1 MTTFVSMLFRRRVQ
15 DGPLRPN
22 GAKAAFWAAQMDDQG
37 LQEEKM
43 AEIEFRAVSKGGL
56 KVTTIGLG
64 GTGLGNMYRAVDTD
78 AAVKTVQA
86 AYENGI
92 RYFDT
97 APVYGFGV
105 SETRLGLAIK
115 SLPRAD
121 IVISSKI
128 GYDLVP
134 IPP

>member
-1 MTTFVSMLFRRRVQ
+1 
-15 DGPLRPN
+15 
-22 GAKAAFWAAQMDDQG
+22 
-37 LQEEKM
+37 M
-43 AEIEFRAVSKGGL
+43 AEIEFRAVAKNGL

-78 AAVKTVQA
+78 TAVKAVHA
-86 AYENGI
+86 AYDNGI

-121 IVISSKI
+121 IVISPRSATTSFRSLPRI
-128 GYDLVP
+128 FSRRCGTSPVHSSP
-134 IPP
+134 NSTIRAMP